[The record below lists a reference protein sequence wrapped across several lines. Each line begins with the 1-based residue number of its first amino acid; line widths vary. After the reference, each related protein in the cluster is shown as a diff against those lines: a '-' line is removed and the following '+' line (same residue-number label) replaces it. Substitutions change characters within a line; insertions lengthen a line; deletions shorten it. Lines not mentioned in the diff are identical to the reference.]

1 MAPEEESGPL
11 LSVQVGNA
19 QVAIQRARL
28 LDVMNPVELDN
39 GKNKL

>member
-1 MAPEEESGPL
+1 M
-11 LSVQVGNA
+11 QVGNA

-28 LDVMNPVELDN
+28 RDAMNPVELDN